1 MSLETGET
9 GSMDLIQVVVAF
21 MIIGI
26 AAASAT
32 FSIYI
37 GRGAL
42 DSEWRKKRAMEIAR
56 DEMEYWTAMI
66 YEGQEEIEN
75 QNDALPIRLINK
87 SISRNEI
94 LDPLSSTTDKD
105 DIICEV
111 IRNPLEKNQ
120 VLRNRYGL
128 QVYDIEIMVI
138 WQEPAENPNLTFPPD
153 TVKLNS
159 WMIYQKI

>member
-1 MSLETGET
+1 MSLNMGEA

-75 QNDALPIRLINK
+75 QKDVLPVRLMNK
-87 SISRNEI
+87 TIKRSEI
-94 LDPLSSTTDKD
+94 LDPLSSTSNKD
-105 DIICEV
+105 DIICEIV
-111 IRNPLEKNQ
+111 RSPLERNQ
-120 VLRNRYGL
+120 VLRNQYGL
-128 QVYDIEIMVI
+128 QVYDIEIIVI
-138 WQEPAENPNLTFPPD
+138 WQEPADNPNLAFSPD